1 MFTWYW
7 IENSISQECNGI
19 RSIALFASAIVLYV
33 LFHYT
38 LCVFDKS
45 HPSKC
50 FSYES
55 ISLFWYYIKQ
65 IMNVYS
71 CNGKNIFTWW
81 KMECSIQLGC
91 RLVEWNIP
99 SSPHENILTIAL
111 INIHYLYTDTCLT
124 YGHPSNQ
131 DTLGYWYLPETGTD
145 TSLIQKPS
153 NTDSVL
159 MQEIYLC
166 MQITL

>member
-1 MFTWYW
+1 MVTWYW

-19 RSIALFASAIVLYV
+19 RSIALFASATVLYV
-33 LFHYT
+33 LFHCT

-50 FSYES
+50 FSCES
-55 ISLFWYYIKQ
+55 ISLFWYYKKQ

-71 CNGKNIFTWW
+71 CNGQNIFIRS

-99 SSPHENILTIAL
+99 SFTSWKYSYHCTHKHSLFVY
-111 INIHYLYTDTCLT
+111 HYISKYSTV
-124 YGHPSNQ
+124 N
-131 DTLGYWYLPETGTD
+131 
-145 TSLIQKPS
+145 
-153 NTDSVL
+153 
-159 MQEIYLC
+159 
-166 MQITL
+166 

>member
-1 MFTWYW
+1 MVTWYW

-19 RSIALFASAIVLYV
+19 HSIALFASAIVLYV
-33 LFHYT
+33 LFHCT

-71 CNGKNIFTWW
+71 CNGKNIFIRW
-81 KMECSIQLGC
+81 KMECSM
-91 RLVEWNIP
+91 
-99 SSPHENILTIAL
+99 TAIAL
-111 INIHYLYTDTCLT
+111 IDIHYLYNVICNTTFNSLFKVHGHSDTFFHCKFKRKFSASELFWIHGAETEIRT
-124 YGHPSNQ
+124 YIHQ
-131 DTLGYWYLPETGTD
+131 CTLSSIGGNWQLRLWILY
-145 TSLIQKPS
+145 
-153 NTDSVL
+153 
-159 MQEIYLC
+159 IY
-166 MQITL
+166 